1 MKRKIIIIIL
11 LVVILCLSFFFILK
25 NKRNIKDTEGV
36 VVLPTMNDK
45 LSGDSTWCG
54 TLQLVWNDMVDEL
67 LEGDIPKEEN
77 EVIANLNKMDFTTM
91 MISEEYYYK
100 KFGLKTISLKKEI
113 EKGIKDKFNQTSDI
127 LDSFSW
133 DDDNLSKNN
142 DRYFI
147 YTMLYREFEYNKKF
161 SVLAN
166 DKFGNYDN
174 IKYFGINKKSTD
186 EVRDQIEV
194 LFYNTKDDFAIKL
207 HTKSN
212 DEVILYKSPKGST
225 FNEIYDNMVLES
237 NNYEGNR
244 NFNKKDEFKAPFINF
259 NVKKEYN
266 ELSNIVFISKSGNEY
281 MIDTAIQTISF
292 ALDEKGGRIKSEAAS
307 DIKTTAMPNEEE
319 KRYFNVDNTFVLFLK
334 EEGKDRPYFTAR
346 IDDIRKYQ

>member
-1 MKRKIIIIIL
+1 
-11 LVVILCLSFFFILK
+11 
-25 NKRNIKDTEGV
+25 
-36 VVLPTMNDK
+36 
-45 LSGDSTWCG
+45 
-54 TLQLVWNDMVDEL
+54 
-67 LEGDIPKEEN
+67 
-77 EVIANLNKMDFTTM
+77 
-91 MISEEYYYK
+91 MINQ
-100 KFGLKTISLKKEI
+100 IHKEI

-186 EVRDQIEV
+186 EVRNQIEV

-266 ELSNIVFISKSGNEY
+266 ELSNIVFTSKSGNEY

-319 KRYFNVDNTFVLFLK
+319 KRYFNVDNTFALFLK